1 MPIFLGTIGGVWVF
15 NMRPTMSDVE
25 PEMWGFDGGGD
36 SMLMVNS
43 RSGLGE
49 LSDIDILAEVSA
61 GDIDAYGK
69 IVRRYQGRLYNFVFR
84 FVGDRETAEDVVQET
99 FLRAFRKREE
109 YRAIANFSTWLFTIA
124 GNLAKS
130 ELRRRKRWR
139 MLSLHRDDDSD
150 TGMELPDESMR
161 PDRVAESSLADVQI
175 QDAIAS
181 LPDNY
186 RQVILLRDVEG
197 MAYQEISE
205 IIKCPI
211 GTVKSRVNR
220 ARLKLQQKLKN
231 EGRDVGI
238 EV

>member
-1 MPIFLGTIGGVWVF
+1 
-15 NMRPTMSDVE
+15 
-25 PEMWGFDGGGD
+25 
-36 SMLMVNS
+36 MLMVNS
-43 RSGLGE
+43 KSGFGE
-49 LSDIDILAEVSA
+49 LSDAEILAEVAA

-69 IVRRYQGRLYNFVFR
+69 IVGRYRGRLYNFVFR
-84 FVGDRETAEDVVQET
+84 FVSDKETAEDIVQET
-99 FLRAFRKREE
+99 FLRAFRKRKE

-139 MLSLHRDDDSD
+139 LFSLHRDDESD
-150 TGMELPDESMR
+150 TGMELPDETYR
-161 PDRVAESSLADVQI
+161 PDKVAESSLADDQI
-175 QDAIAS
+175 HDAITS
-181 LPDNY
+181 LPENY

-197 MAYQEISE
+197 MAYQEIAE
-205 IIKCPI
+205 IVDCPV

-231 EGRDVGI
+231 EGRDVGL

>member
-1 MPIFLGTIGGVWVF
+1 
-15 NMRPTMSDVE
+15 MRPMMSDHGFE
-25 PEMWGFDGGGD
+25 PSNPQGGEP
-36 SMLMVNS
+36 MLMVNS
-43 RSGLGE
+43 KSGFGE
-49 LSDIDILAEVSA
+49 LSDAEILAEVAA

-69 IVRRYQGRLYNFVFR
+69 IVGRYRGRLYNFVFR
-84 FVGDRETAEDVVQET
+84 FVSDKETAEDIVQET
-99 FLRAFRKREE
+99 FLRAFRKRKE

-139 MLSLHRDDDSD
+139 LFSLHRDDESD
-150 TGMELPDESMR
+150 TGMELPDETYR
-161 PDRVAESSLADVQI
+161 PDKVAESSLADDQI
-175 QDAIAS
+175 HDAITS
-181 LPDNY
+181 LPENY

-197 MAYQEISE
+197 MAYQEIAE
-205 IIKCPI
+205 IVDCPV

-231 EGRDVGI
+231 EGRDVGL

>member
-1 MPIFLGTIGGVWVF
+1 
-15 NMRPTMSDVE
+15 
-25 PEMWGFDGGGD
+25 
-36 SMLMVNS
+36 MLMVNS
-43 RSGLGE
+43 KSGFGE
-49 LSDIDILAEVSA
+49 LSDAEILAEVAA

-69 IVRRYQGRLYNFVFR
+69 IVGRYRGRLYNFVFR
-84 FVGDRETAEDVVQET
+84 FVSDKETAEDIVQET
-99 FLRAFRKREE
+99 FLRAFRKRKE

-139 MLSLHRDDDSD
+139 LFSLHRDDESD
-150 TGMELPDESMR
+150 TGMELPDETFR
-161 PDRVAESSLADVQI
+161 PDKVAESSLADDQI

-181 LPDNY
+181 LPENY

-197 MAYQEISE
+197 MAYQEIAE
-205 IIKCPI
+205 IVDCPV

-231 EGRDVGI
+231 EGRDVGL

>member
-1 MPIFLGTIGGVWVF
+1 
-15 NMRPTMSDVE
+15 
-25 PEMWGFDGGGD
+25 
-36 SMLMVNS
+36 MLMAKS
-43 RSGLGE
+43 RYGLGE
-49 LSDIDILAEVSA
+49 QPDADILAEVSA

-84 FVGDRETAEDVVQET
+84 FVSDRETAEDIVQEA
-99 FLRAFRKREE
+99 FLRAFGKRKE

-139 MLSLHRDDDSD
+139 LFSLHRDEESD

-161 PDRVAESSLADVQI
+161 PDHMAETSLFNVEI
-175 QDAIAS
+175 QNAIAS

-197 MAYQEISE
+197 MSYYEISE
-205 IIKCPI
+205 IVKCPV

-220 ARLKLQQKLKN
+220 GRLKLQQKLKN
-231 EGRDVGI
+231 EGRDVGLN
-238 EV
+238 V

>member
-1 MPIFLGTIGGVWVF
+1 
-15 NMRPTMSDVE
+15 
-25 PEMWGFDGGGD
+25 
-36 SMLMVNS
+36 MLMVDS
-43 RSGLGE
+43 KTE
-49 LSDIDILAEVSA
+49 LSDMTDAEILADVA
-61 GDIDAYGK
+61 TGNIDAYGK
-69 IVRRYQGRLYNFVFR
+69 IVGRYRGRLFNFVLR
-84 FVGDRETAEDVVQET
+84 FVGDRETAEDIVQET
-99 FLRAFRKREE
+99 FLRAFRKRKE

-139 MLSLHRDDDSD
+139 LFSLHRDDDSE
-150 TGMELPDESMR
+150 TGIELPDESMR
-161 PDRVAESSLADVQI
+161 PDKVAESSLADMQI
-175 QDAIAS
+175 QEAIRA

-197 MAYQEISE
+197 LSYQEIAD
-205 IIKCPI
+205 IVDCPV

-231 EGRDVGI
+231 EGRDVGL

>member
-1 MPIFLGTIGGVWVF
+1 MSGHGFELSNSQGG
-15 NMRPTMSDVE
+15 E
-25 PEMWGFDGGGD
+25 P
-36 SMLMVNS
+36 MLMVNS
-43 RSGLGE
+43 KSGFGE
-49 LSDIDILAEVSA
+49 LSDAEILAQVAA

-69 IVRRYQGRLYNFVFR
+69 IVGRYRGRLYNFVFR
-84 FVGDRETAEDVVQET
+84 FVSDRETAEDIVQET
-99 FLRAFRKREE
+99 FLRAFRKRKE

-139 MLSLHRDDDSD
+139 LFSLHRDDDSE
-150 TGMELPDESMR
+150 TGIELPDETYR
-161 PDRVAESSLADVQI
+161 PDKVAESSLADDQI
-175 QDAIAS
+175 HDAIAS
-181 LPDNY
+181 LPENY

-197 MAYQEISE
+197 MAYQEIAE
-205 IIKCPI
+205 IVDCPV

-231 EGRDVGI
+231 EGRDVGL

>member
-1 MPIFLGTIGGVWVF
+1 
-15 NMRPTMSDVE
+15 
-25 PEMWGFDGGGD
+25 
-36 SMLMVNS
+36 MLMVNS
-43 RSGLGE
+43 KSGFGE
-49 LSDIDILAEVSA
+49 LSDAEILAEVAA
-61 GDIDAYGK
+61 GNIDAYGK
-69 IVRRYQGRLYNFVFR
+69 IVGRYRGRLYNFVFR
-84 FVGDRETAEDVVQET
+84 FVSDRETAEDIVQET
-99 FLRAFRKREE
+99 FLRAFRKRKE

-139 MLSLHRDDDSD
+139 LFSIHRDDDSE
-150 TGMELPDESMR
+150 TGIELPDETYR
-161 PDRVAESSLADVQI
+161 PDKVAESSLADDHI
-175 QDAIAS
+175 HDAIAA

-197 MAYQEISE
+197 MAYQEIAE
-205 IIKCPI
+205 IVDCPV

-231 EGRDVGI
+231 AGRDVGL